1 MMLNSFRCGDAMG
14 LADAVRG
21 GESTY
26 GGVQAHLD
34 QKIIQAVRR
43 FSEEGSRLV
52 RLPLER

>member
-14 LADAVRG
+14 LVDAVRG